1 MKKTV
6 TIKENRTFRRI
17 YSKGRSAVTP
27 FLVLYCRPNGQDHN
41 RLGVTVST
49 KLGGAVVRNRAR
61 RRLREVFRLAQ
72 PRLRQG
78 YDIVLVARSRAVNG
92 PYDRLTA
99 AFDKA
104 CRQLGQQNATIF
116 GVQVFSFVFSIS
128 ILPT

>member
-1 MKKTV
+1 MKKNV
-6 TIKENRTFRRI
+6 TIKDNRIFRRM

-27 FLVLYCRPNGQDHN
+27 FMVVYCRPNGRRHN

-92 PYDRLTA
+92 PYDRLAA
-99 AFDKA
+99 AFEKA
-104 CRQLGQQNATIF
+104 CRQLNLLKEEEKT
-116 GVQVFSFVFSIS
+116 
-128 ILPT
+128 